1 MLDKIKAIFSDPAGP
16 AKAGATAGFG
26 AQEHAVAALLVEA
39 ARMDD
44 QFDAE
49 EHATIARH
57 LRERFELD
65 VDAAERLLQTAEDEV
80 AEAVEVYTF
89 TRTVKDSVDHDE
101 RVAILQML
109 WEVAYSDGELHDYE
123 ANLMRRLTGLLHVSD
138 RENGR
143 ARKAALARLGVED
156 D

>member
-1 MLDKIKAIFSDPAGP
+1 MLDKIKAIFSDPSGP
-16 AKAGATAGFG
+16 AHEGAEAGFEPL
-26 AQEHAVAALLVEA
+26 EHAVAVLLVEA

-49 EHATIARH
+49 EHAAIAEH

-65 VDAAERLLQTAEDEV
+65 ADAAERLLRTAEDEV
-80 AEAVEVYTF
+80 AHAVEVYSF
-89 TRTVKDSVDHDE
+89 TRTVKDRVDHEE
-101 RVAILQML
+101 RVQILRML

-138 RENGR
+138 RENGE
-143 ARKAALARLGVED
+143 ARKAALARLGMD
-156 D
+156 G

>member
-1 MLDKIKAIFSDPAGP
+1 MFDKIKAIFTDPAGP
-16 AKAGATAGFG
+16 ARGEGIRFDPL
-26 AQEHAVAALLVEA
+26 QHAVAALLVEA

-44 QFDAE
+44 HFDAD
-49 EHATIARH
+49 EHATVARH

-65 VDAAERLLQTAEDEV
+65 EATAEHLVET
-80 AEAVEVYTF
+80 AEAEADRAVEVYSF
-89 TRTVKDSVDHDE
+89 TRTVKDNVDHDE

-138 RENGR
+138 QENGQ
-143 ARKAALARLGVED
+143 ARKAALARLGLTG
-156 D
+156 